1 MRGMIFPVVAVLT
14 IGVIAG
20 AIAAPVQKPTVTM
33 TEFQFA
39 PKTLALK
46 PGTAVELTVVNK
58 GAIQHEFMLYPIPGS
73 MGMEMDMDAYGAE
86 NTYFKNIGTVEVVSG
101 GKTSR
106 SSRLERVMVG
116 PGKVAVIKFVAKR
129 PGTFE
134 FACHVLGHYEAGM
147 KGVLTVK

>member
-106 SSRLERVMVG
+106 SSG
-116 PGKVAVIKFVAKR
+116 SSG
-129 PGTFE
+129 
-134 FACHVLGHYEAGM
+134 
-147 KGVLTVK
+147 